1 MLDANILTFDTKLR
15 QTNAESAE
23 QNGNLLLTLYLT
35 LGSEPVRIQVHES
48 DNIDELSHSF
58 VSYCVRT

>member
-1 MLDANILTFDTKLR
+1 LLDANILTFDTKLR
-15 QTNAESAE
+15 QTNAESVE

-35 LGSEPVRIQVHES
+35 LGSDPVRIQVHES
-48 DNIDELSHSF
+48 DNVDELAHSF

>member
-35 LGSEPVRIQVHES
+35 LGSDPVRIQVHES
-48 DNIDELSHSF
+48 DNVDELAHGF

>member
-35 LGSEPVRIQVHES
+35 LGSDPVRIQVHES
-48 DNIDELSHSF
+48 DNVDELAHSF
-58 VSYCVRT
+58 VSYCVHT

>member
-35 LGSEPVRIQVHES
+35 LGSDPVRIQVHES
-48 DNIDELSHSF
+48 DNVDELAHSF
-58 VSYCVRT
+58 VSHCVRT

>member
-1 MLDANILTFDTKLR
+1 MQDANILTFDSKLR

-35 LGSEPVRIQVHES
+35 LSSDPVRIQVHES
-48 DNIDELSHSF
+48 DNVDELAHSF